1 MDLNFLDFEQ
11 PIAELEAKIEELK
24 YVRRDSAVN
33 IQEEI
38 ARLQAKSEQLTQ
50 SIFANLT
57 PWQITQLAR
66 HPQRP
71 YTLDYVELIFT
82 DFHELHGDRMYGDD
96 LAIVGGLAR
105 LDGTPVHDH
114 RPSEGPRHQGARAP
128 QLRHAAS
135 PRAIARRCAS
145 CSSPRGSGCR

>member
-1 MDLNFLDFEQ
+1 MAVNFLDFEQ

-24 YVRRDSAVN
+24 HVPSGTSVN

-38 ARLQAKSEQLTQ
+38 TRLQAKSEQLTHN
-50 SIFANLT
+50 IFASLT
-57 PWQITQLAR
+57 PWQMPHLAR

-71 YTLDYVELIFT
+71 YTLDYANLIFT

-105 LDGTPVHDH
+105 LRNRPRLLVRPQKGREHKQRLRRPHGTT
-114 RPSEGPRHQGARAP
+114 
-128 QLRHAAS
+128 
-135 PRAIARRCAS
+135 
-145 CSSPRGSGCR
+145 